1 MELFPDLSLQ
11 ISPPS
16 TTSRASTRRNP
27 KLGDENSE
35 LEFWRRP
42 LDCSSTA
49 IAATDKHDASM
60 IAITSSNCNH
70 LDLHLHPS
78 YSHSFHRRH
87 HHRQGGGYNEYD
99 NIGDII
105 SKPIRG
111 IPIYHNPPPP
121 PFSLLPLRRRPSC
134 DSSPSIA
141 FPFAAP
147 QLGFLPRSSP
157 ARMLSA
163 IPRRSVRAPRM
174 RWTTTLH
181 ARFVHAVE
189 LLGGHERATPKAV
202 LELMDVKDLTLAH
215 VKSHLQMY
223 RTVKST
229 DKPAVSSGHSDGFEN
244 GSNGEICD
252 DNLPE
257 ISPNPQRSGLQ
268 HGVTHNGLWSN
279 NSSSNGGSSTGI
291 PCESLARS
299 LKSLKGTQSKSLEMC
314 SDLNSS
320 CVSETL
326 SSSQPNLEFS
336 LGRGQ

>member
-11 ISPPS
+11 ISPPN
-16 TTSRASTRRNP
+16 TASRASTRRNP
-27 KLGDENSE
+27 KLGDESSE

-49 IAATDKHDASM
+49 IATATDNHDATM
-60 IAITSSNCNH
+60 SSNCNH
-70 LDLHLHPS
+70 LDLHRHP
-78 YSHSFHRRH
+78 YSSHPFHRHHH
-87 HHRQGGGYNEYD
+87 HHRQGGRGGYND
-99 NIGDII
+99 SIGDII

-121 PFSLLPLRRRPSC
+121 FSLLPLRRRPSC
-134 DSSPSIA
+134 DSSPPSIA

-163 IPRRSVRAPRM
+163 IPRRSLRAPRM

-252 DNLPE
+252 DDLPE
-257 ISPNPQRSGLQ
+257 INPNPQRLGLH

-279 NSSSNGGSSTGI
+279 NSSRCNGGSSTGI
-291 PCESLARS
+291 PCESLTKS
-299 LKSLKGTQSKSLEMC
+299 LKSLKDTQSKSLEMC
-314 SDLNSS
+314 SELNSS
-320 CVSETL
+320 CVSETW